1 MIQSVLHLKV
11 YGVRHHGQTHSP
23 STLDAPKD
31 PFRVGFQAFVR
42 APPPFAG
49 FVAEGAYV
57 GTNFIEV
64 Y

>member
-49 FVAEGAYV
+49 FVAEGA
-57 GTNFIEV
+57 
-64 Y
+64 